1 MNLAPNRPPLRPPA
15 RPAPRP
21 WTRAFTLIEL
31 LLALVIFAV
40 VLAAVSGVFH
50 GAMRLRARTVETL
63 EAALPVEHAL
73 AVVRRDLAGIVL
85 PAGLLHSNLV
95 AAAGTGDG
103 AQQDNDLQLYT
114 TATFSPDGLG
124 PWGGVQKVSYTLR
137 APTNF
142 PGGPG
147 RDLVRRSCRNL
158 LPALQEEF
166 EEQPLLAGVERID
179 FQFHDGLTWRTS
191 WVSTNEASLLPR
203 AVRFQL
209 LMAPRPLPSGAPPAA
224 AVLNR
229 DPIELVVPLLVNG
242 TNTLLL
248 AGQSGTGGAP

>member
-1 MNLAPNRPPLRPPA
+1 MNVNRSLHRPTALPA
-15 RPAPRP
+15 GR
-21 WTRAFTLIEL
+21 TCAFTLIEL

-50 GAMRLRARTVETL
+50 GAMRLRARTIDTL
-63 EAALPVEHAL
+63 EAALPVEQAL

-85 PAGLLHSNLV
+85 PTGVLHSNLV
-95 AAAGTGDG
+95 VNAGSG
-103 AQQDNDLQLYT
+103 AGAVQDTDMQIYT
-114 TATFSPDGLG
+114 TATAAPGGLG
-124 PWGGVQKVSYTLR
+124 PWGGVQKVAYTLR
-137 APTNF
+137 APTNAF
-142 PGGPG
+142 GGPG
-147 RDLVRRSCRNL
+147 RDLVRRICRNL
-158 LPALQEEF
+158 LPTLQEEF

-209 LMAPRPLPSGAPPAA
+209 LLAPRPLPSGALPAGA
-224 AVLNR
+224 SLNR
-229 DPIELVVPLLVNG
+229 DPIQLVVPLLVNG

-248 AGQSGTGGAP
+248 AEQSGTGGQP